1 LSSIVSISKQLSHK
15 LLTLDIDEGIRIES
29 TKNRKK
35 KKKMYINK
43 RTSGCFVLEITYP
56 DSTDMTEIRF
66 CSNIK
71 HIHKL
76 IENIFGNEYSVT
88 IY

>member
-1 LSSIVSISKQLSHK
+1 MSSIVSISKKLSHK

-35 KKKMYINK
+35 KKRMYINK
-43 RTSGCFVLEITYP
+43 RTSGCFVLEITNP

-66 CSNIK
+66 CSDIK
-71 HIHKL
+71 YIHKL
-76 IENIFGNEYSVT
+76 IENIFGKEYSVT

>member
-1 LSSIVSISKQLSHK
+1 
-15 LLTLDIDEGIRIES
+15 
-29 TKNRKK
+29 
-35 KKKMYINK
+35 MYINK

-56 DSTDMTEIRF
+56 DSSDMTEIRF
-66 CSNIK
+66 CSDIK
-71 HIHKL
+71 YIHKL

>member
-1 LSSIVSISKQLSHK
+1 LSSIVSLSKQLSHK

-43 RTSGCFVLEITYP
+43 RTSGCFVLEITYS

-66 CSNIK
+66 CSDIK
-71 HIHKL
+71 YIHKL